1 LAPLSST
8 NVVLGGAAAFVVEQA
23 SKRRRGRVLA
33 WGAVLVVVAIPL
45 AGCANNQ
52 PLSTGFAGPAQA
64 ADAERDPG
72 KKTMASK
79 VLSAIALERVT
90 GRKPDPS
97 RLNELN

>member
-1 LAPLSST
+1 MFA
-8 NVVLGGAAAFVVEQA
+8 VEQA
-23 SKRRRGRVLA
+23 SKMRRGRAPA
-33 WGAVLVVVAIPL
+33 WGAILLL
-45 AGCANNQ
+45 AGTLLGGCAGNQ

-72 KKTMASK
+72 KKTLASK
-79 VLSAIALERVT
+79 VLTAIALERVT

>member
-1 LAPLSST
+1 M
-8 NVVLGGAAAFVVEQA
+8 FVMEQA
-23 SKRRRGRVLA
+23 SKMRRSRAPA
-33 WGAVLVVVAIPL
+33 WGAVVLL
-45 AGCANNQ
+45 AGTLLGGCAGNQ

-72 KKTMASK
+72 KKTLASK
-79 VLSAIALERVT
+79 VLTAIALERVT

>member
-1 LAPLSST
+1 M
-8 NVVLGGAAAFVVEQA
+8 EQA
-23 SKRRRGRVLA
+23 SNSRRGRMLA
-33 WGAVLVVVAIPL
+33 WGAVLVLTSQL

-64 ADAERDPG
+64 GDAERDPG

>member
-1 LAPLSST
+1 MRVAAIA
-8 NVVLGGAAAFVVEQA
+8 VFAGA
-23 SKRRRGRVLA
+23 L
-33 WGAVLVVVAIPL
+33 L
-45 AGCANNQ
+45 AGCTSSQ

-64 ADAERDPG
+64 ADRDPG

-79 VLSAIALERVT
+79 VLTAIALERVT